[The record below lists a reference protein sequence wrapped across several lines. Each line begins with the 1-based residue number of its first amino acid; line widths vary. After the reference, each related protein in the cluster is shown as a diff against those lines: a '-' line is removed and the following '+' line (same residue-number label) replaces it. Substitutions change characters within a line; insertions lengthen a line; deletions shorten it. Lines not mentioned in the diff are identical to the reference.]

1 MNCTYWPDEVGW
13 LVNLMVLSTKIVRLP
28 LPLIFTTESD
38 TFVNFFL
45 QAEWLIDVNMRT
57 VLMSK
62 MTVKGML
69 FITSEMRM
77 SVRQWLH
84 LCTFTIYWMTHK
96 CLTAM
101 DGCDKTTSTSNIN
114 ITVVAVLPDTNARLS
129 VEQNEFAA
137 VDHQY
142 LHILQHSVTPQN
154 VMFKLAVA
162 RPDFDKTTPWEAHTC
177 QLVTG

>member
-1 MNCTYWPDEVGW
+1 
-13 LVNLMVLSTKIVRLP
+13 
-28 LPLIFTTESD
+28 
-38 TFVNFFL
+38 
-45 QAEWLIDVNMRT
+45 
-57 VLMSK
+57 
-62 MTVKGML
+62 
-69 FITSEMRM
+69 
-77 SVRQWLH
+77 
-84 LCTFTIYWMTHK
+84 
-96 CLTAM
+96 M

-162 RPDFDKTTPWEAHTC
+162 RPDFDKTTP
-177 QLVTG
+177 